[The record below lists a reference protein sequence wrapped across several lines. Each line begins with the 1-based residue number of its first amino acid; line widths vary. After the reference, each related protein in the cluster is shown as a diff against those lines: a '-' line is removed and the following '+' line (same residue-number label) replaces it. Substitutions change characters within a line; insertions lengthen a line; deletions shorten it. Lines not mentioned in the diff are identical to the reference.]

1 MSVDTIGYDYRSI
14 KSFPF
19 TLAGGVASSAV
30 SGFTAGS
37 QPVSIVRTALGG
49 APGYPGVKYQGPLV
63 TFTGDPVS
71 AVTTSPP
78 QLVVYSTSATDTS
91 TYAVYWVDM
100 VQPSGFS
107 P

>member
-19 TLAGGVASSAV
+19 TLVGGIASSAA

-37 QPVSIVRTALGG
+37 QSISIVRTAVGV
-49 APGYPGVKYQGPLV
+49 APGYPGIKYQGPLV
-63 TFTGDPVS
+63 TFTGSPVT
-71 AVTTSPP
+71 AVVTSPP
-78 QLVVYSTSATDTS
+78 SLVMYSTSATDTS
-91 TYAVYWVDM
+91 TYTVYWVDM